1 LEEKQFE
8 KLILLGIYLPYV
20 KDVLIKKN
28 TNGAYDPALALLHRD
43 LRKMKEIFYK
53 EGICIKAIDDQQR
66 LFQGFTISQ
75 KGRSIE
81 KSFFKP
87 HMKNVIKSLIG
98 KYIAQRTL
106 L

>member
-1 LEEKQFE
+1 MEEEQYE

-28 TNGAYDPALALLHRD
+28 TNGAYDHALALLHVD
-43 LRKMKEIFYK
+43 LRKMKERLYK
-53 EGICIKAIDDQQR
+53 ERISIRPIDNGQK
-66 LFQGFTISQ
+66 LFKGFIISQ
-75 KGRSIE
+75 KGQTIE

-87 HMKNVIKSLIG
+87 HMKNVIKTLIG
-98 KYIAQRTL
+98 KYIAQQSL